1 MIRTA
6 STALAAALAKL
17 GLLRGG
23 PDGLGAALSIDRL
36 VVRFR
41 EASWSPVG
49 DAIDLTLRAEPGD
62 LAGVR
67 SRLDAVDG
75 DSQVILQLRCGQED
89 DNAATPSATFGLATQ
104 PGQASNTLKEE
115 TRRQFALRV
124 PVRPT
129 AQPSLNVSIRRWFLL
144 IPLMTANC
152 RALDRQ
158 IRSATRT
165 ACCGRA
171 RSTASKTART
181 RRCTSRLDRSA
192 RRACSTKSCRLP
204 RSR

>member
-67 SRLDAVDG
+67 SR
-75 DSQVILQLRCGQED
+75 
-89 DNAATPSATFGLATQ
+89 
-104 PGQASNTLKEE
+104 ASTLWMA
-115 TRRQFALRV
+115 TRR
-124 PVRPT
+124 
-129 AQPSLNVSIRRWFLL
+129 
-144 IPLMTANC
+144 
-152 RALDRQ
+152 
-158 IRSATRT
+158 
-165 ACCGRA
+165 
-171 RSTASKTART
+171 
-181 RRCTSRLDRSA
+181 
-192 RRACSTKSCRLP
+192 
-204 RSR
+204 